1 MIIRVLLRVAPR
13 RARTRLRSP
22 RPRAAA
28 SDRAPSLPSRTKLH
42 LSLTPPLSLTLP
54 LAFLMRPVSSLF
66 LCSFA
71 RPVAE
76 TRCPLFPFL
85 IKATNLL
92 PVLLAGRPTSLF
104 AWAMPI
110 WDMSPRLALKCSWV
124 IKRWHRPRVSPSS
137 RISACRRCARG

>member
-13 RARTRLRSP
+13 RARTRLRSH

-28 SDRAPSLPSRTKLH
+28 SDRAPSLPSRTKLQ
-42 LSLTPPLSLTLP
+42 LSLTLTLL

-85 IKATNLL
+85 MKATNLL

-110 WDMSPRLALKCSWV
+110 WDMLPRLALKCSWV
-124 IKRWHRPRVSPSS
+124 IKRWHRPRVSPSF
-137 RISACRRCARG
+137 RISTCRRCARG

>member
-28 SDRAPSLPSRTKLH
+28 SDRAPSLPSRTKLQ
-42 LSLTPPLSLTLP
+42 LSLTLTLL

-92 PVLLAGRPTSLF
+92 PVL
-104 AWAMPI
+104 
-110 WDMSPRLALKCSWV
+110 
-124 IKRWHRPRVSPSS
+124 
-137 RISACRRCARG
+137 

>member
-1 MIIRVLLRVAPR
+1 MIIRVLLRVVLR

-28 SDRAPSLPSRTKLH
+28 SDRAPSLPSRTKL
-42 LSLTPPLSLTLP
+42 PLFLTLTLL

-85 IKATNLL
+85 MKATNLL

-124 IKRWHRPRVSPSS
+124 IKRWHRPRVSPSP